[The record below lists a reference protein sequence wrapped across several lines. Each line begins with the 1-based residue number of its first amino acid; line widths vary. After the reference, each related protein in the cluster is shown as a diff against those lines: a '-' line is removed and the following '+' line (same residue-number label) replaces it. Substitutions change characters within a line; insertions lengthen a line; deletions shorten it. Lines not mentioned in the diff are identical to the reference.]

1 MGLFGA
7 IKAFFALKKN
17 LAKEIEA
24 IKEREARY
32 PAMTT
37 DELAAL
43 DDEELFEAVN
53 VRTENKV
60 DNFEELTDGFNALNT
75 SQKVFYALKWL
86 EMEVTNGGLCQFFV
100 NSSREAAPYVSEC
113 LAAVGAEKHRALFDE
128 FVQNNAIDL
137 SDLSSFMIF
146 WSKRSYIKQTKRYD
160 FDAFDNQ
167 YYELPAL
174 QELIT
179 AYIRANIAEF

>member
-1 MGLFGA
+1 MV
-7 IKAFFALKKN
+7 
-17 LAKEIEA
+17 
-24 IKEREARY
+24 RSS
-32 PAMTT
+32 TS
-37 DELAAL
+37 
-43 DDEELFEAVN
+43 DDELFEVVFFQNLKISENAEDSEVDAFFGAR
-53 VRTENKV
+53 RTV
-60 DNFEELTDGFNALNT
+60 FVLNLFD
-75 SQKVFYALKWL
+75 SEIQ
-86 EMEVTNGGLCQFFV
+86 NGGLCQFFV
-100 NSSREAAPYVSEC
+100 NSSREVAPFVSES
-113 LAAVGAEKHRALFDE
+113 LAAVGAEEHRVLFEE

-174 QELIT
+174 QELVT